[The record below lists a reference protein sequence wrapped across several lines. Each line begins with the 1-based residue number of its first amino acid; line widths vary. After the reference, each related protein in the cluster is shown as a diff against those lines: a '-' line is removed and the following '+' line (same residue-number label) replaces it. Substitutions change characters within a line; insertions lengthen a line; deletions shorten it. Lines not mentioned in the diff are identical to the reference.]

1 MRSKASHVRSLFKAL
16 ERRADHLAKR
26 IAASDIDLSY
36 DKQELAALRWALDNL
51 YKLFADILKEEK
63 T

>member
-26 IAASDIDLSY
+26 IAASNIDLSY
-36 DKQELAALRWALDNL
+36 DKQELAALRWALNNL
-51 YKLFADILKEEK
+51 YELFADILKEEK

>member
-26 IAASDIDLSY
+26 IAASNIDLSY
-36 DKQELAALRWALDNL
+36 DKQELAALRWALNNL
-51 YKLFADILKEEK
+51 YELFADILKEKK